1 MRKTDPSSTWTMARL
16 RARPRSRA
24 ARTCRRVSRS
34 SRTIWLVWHRVA
46 GLEHVGVAEAVVLE
60 VATIGD
66 LERPG
71 GEPAKEGDR
80 LPRGSVPDQ
89 LRLRVLRAH
98 RPDRRVGRRVGR

>member
-1 MRKTDPSSTWTMARL
+1 MRNTDPSSTWMMARL

-34 SRTIWLVWHRVA
+34 SRTICLVWHRVA
-46 GLEHVGVAEAVVLE
+46 GLEHVRVAEAVVLK
-60 VATIGD
+60 VSTVRD

-80 LPRGSVPDQ
+80 VPRGGVPDQ
-89 LRLRVLRAH
+89 LDLGVLGVDRAN
-98 RPDRRVGRRVGR
+98 RRVA